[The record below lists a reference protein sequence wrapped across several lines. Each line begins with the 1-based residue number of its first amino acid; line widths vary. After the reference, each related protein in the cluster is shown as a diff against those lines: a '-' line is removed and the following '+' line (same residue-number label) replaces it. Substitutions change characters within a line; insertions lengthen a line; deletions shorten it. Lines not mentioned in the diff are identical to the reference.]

1 MNETYYYGQG
11 KVYLARRLN
20 DGSSLNWRWAGDVSE
35 LTISLVVDRKTKK
48 QSYGGQLAVSE
59 YHIIE
64 QSGTVSAIWHEHS
77 PENLSVI
84 LQGNVV
90 AAEGGRW
97 TEVLTN
103 VVAGGRYSLRYP
115 NIRRL
120 VIDGLKVD
128 VDYTVDT
135 LFGTIEFLM
144 TPVVQPVSVFY
155 TYAGNV
161 NTALY
166 TKKPEQLAL
175 RYEGINLAENGIPVL
190 VELYKLEF
198 DPISAMALIN
208 NITSL
213 AGLETNAVLMLD
225 SARPADDE
233 LGRFGR
239 VTNISQVEAT
249 LNTQTDIVYNT
260 AAMSGE
266 FIIIYPKPRN

>member
-20 DGSSLNWRWAGDVSE
+20 DGSSLNWRWVGDVSS
-35 LTISLVVDRKTKK
+35 LTVALAVDRKTQKR
-48 QSYGGQLAVSE
+48 SYSGQLAVSH

-64 QSGTVSAIWHEHS
+64 QSGSVSAMWHEHS
-77 PENLSVI
+77 PENLAI
-84 LQGNVV
+84 IMLGNVTS
-90 AAEGGRW
+90 AEAGRE
-97 TEVLTN
+97 TELLSK
-103 VVAGGRYSLRYP
+103 VVAGGRYALRYP

-120 VIDGLKVD
+120 AIEGLKENID
-128 VDYTVDT
+128 FTVDKV
-135 LFGTIEFLM
+135 FGAVEFLI

-155 TYAGNV
+155 TYAGNT
-161 NTALY
+161 NTGLY

-208 NITSL
+208 NNTSL
-213 AGLETNAVLMLD
+213 SGLETNAALMLD
-225 SARPADDE
+225 TTRAADDV

-239 VTNISQVEAT
+239 VTNITQAEAT
-249 LNTQTDIVYNT
+249 VSTQTHVVYNT
-260 AAMSGE
+260 APLVGE
-266 FIIIYPKPRN
+266 LITIYPKD

>member
-20 DGSSLNWRWAGDVSE
+20 DGSSLNWRWVGDVSD
-35 LTISLVVDRKTKK
+35 LTVSLVVDRKTKK

-59 YHIIE
+59 YYIIE
-64 QSGTVSAIWHEHS
+64 QSGSVAAVWHELS
-77 PENLSVI
+77 PENLSVV
-84 LQGNVV
+84 LQGNIVS
-90 AAEGGRW
+90 AEAGRE
-97 TEVLTN
+97 TETLKN
-103 VVAGGRYSLRYP
+103 VIAGGRYSLRYP

-120 VIDGLKVD
+120 VIDGLKAD
-128 VDYTVDT
+128 IDYTVDT
-135 LFGTIEFLM
+135 LFGTIEFLV
-144 TPVVQPVSVFY
+144 TPRVQTVSVFY
-155 TYAGNV
+155 TYAGNI

-208 NITSL
+208 NSTSL
-213 AGLETNAVLMLD
+213 AGLETNAMLMLD
-225 SARPADDE
+225 SSRTADDE

-239 VTNISQVEAT
+239 VTSIAQVEAT
-249 LNTQTDIVYNT
+249 VTTQTDIVYNT
-260 AAMSGE
+260 ASLNGE
-266 FIIIYPKPRN
+266 LITIYPKPRN